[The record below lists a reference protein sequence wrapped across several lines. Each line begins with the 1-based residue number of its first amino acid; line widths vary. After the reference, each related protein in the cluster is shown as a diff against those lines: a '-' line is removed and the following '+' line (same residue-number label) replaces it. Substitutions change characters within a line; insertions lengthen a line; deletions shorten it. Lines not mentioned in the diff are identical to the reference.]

1 MGEIE
6 GAEVD
11 LGKFDGILGKS
22 GVLSGE
28 NTVGYW
34 AIVGSSGH
42 GDGGILGSSG
52 HGYGVTV
59 GSS

>member
-34 AIVGSSGH
+34 AIVGSIEGGGAEVRSGFR
-42 GDGGILGSSG
+42 G
-52 HGYGVTV
+52 
-59 GSS
+59 